1 MSLRRHIMRG
11 LRVLIKRRVADQ
23 DLADEAQHYLEQATE
38 EYIARGF
45 SPEEA
50 RRAAR
55 LECGNVSSI
64 RDEVREHGWENVIET
79 FVADLRYATRQL
91 RAMPGFTALTV
102 FILALGIGATTAIF
116 SAVNPILFKS
126 LPYPE
131 ASRIMTIWGLRR
143 DGSLNEGA
151 FGAFHEISQRTHS
164 FETLA
169 AIRSWLPTI
178 TSEDEPERFK
188 GQRVSADYFRVVGV
202 APSIGRDFRADEDKP
217 NGSNVAVLSDALW
230 RRRFSSNPAIVGTDI
245 TLDGNIYS
253 VIGIMPATFENVAA
267 PDAEIW
273 TTLQYDL
280 SQGRAWG
287 HHLRL
292 LGRLRTGA
300 SMDQA
305 SQELNALWPALLK
318 EHPKELF
325 NEALVVSSLQDHVTA
340 GVRPALLAIMASVVL
355 LLVIASLNVTSLLL
369 ARGARRQGEFA
380 VRASLGAG
388 RTRLIR
394 QLLTES
400 LLLAAIGG
408 ALGIVIAKTGI
419 LTLIALSPPGL
430 PRVASIGMDS
440 SVLAFSIGVTMLVG
454 LALGLCP
461 ALQAARH
468 GLQAGLQQDARR
480 VTGGHRPMRSAL
492 VVAEVAIAFVLLV
505 GAGLL
510 LRSME
515 RLIRVSPGLRT
526 SHLLTM
532 QVQTSG
538 QRFRQPEATFR
549 FFENALDAARRVPGV
564 TSAAFTNQLPMSGDL
579 DSYGV
584 HMERNPTQRPEL
596 DRSAFRYAVTPGY
609 FETAGIPLLRGRL
622 LKESDRAGAPTVALV
637 SESLAKSRFPG
648 RDAIGQRVRIGPSD
662 SGPFYTIVGVVGD
675 VKQMSLM
682 RPEANAIYVTLT
694 QWRFADNVLTLVV
707 RAEGDVAS
715 LAPALRRAI
724 WSVDKDQPIVRV
736 ATMDELLALSAAE
749 RRFVMILVTAFAVV
763 ALVLAAAGIYGV
775 LSGGVAERFRE
786 IGVRAALGAS
796 PQNILGLVVRQGIT
810 LTLCGTAIGL
820 IGAVAGSRVF
830 AALLFGVSHL
840 DLATYL
846 GMLVLLVAVSGAAC
860 CLPALRAAR
869 VDPVRA
875 LRAD

>member
-1 MSLRRHIMRG
+1 
-11 LRVLIKRRVADQ
+11 
-23 DLADEAQHYLEQATE
+23 
-38 EYIARGF
+38 
-45 SPEEA
+45 
-50 RRAAR
+50 
-55 LECGNVSSI
+55 
-64 RDEVREHGWENVIET
+64 
-79 FVADLRYATRQL
+79 
-91 RAMPGFTALTV
+91 
-102 FILALGIGATTAIF
+102 
-116 SAVNPILFKS
+116 
-126 LPYPE
+126 
-131 ASRIMTIWGLRR
+131 
-143 DGSLNEGA
+143 
-151 FGAFHEISQRTHS
+151 
-164 FETLA
+164 
-169 AIRSWLPTI
+169 
-178 TSEDEPERFK
+178 
-188 GQRVSADYFRVVGV
+188 
-202 APSIGRDFRADEDKP
+202 
-217 NGSNVAVLSDALW
+217 
-230 RRRFSSNPAIVGTDI
+230 
-245 TLDGNIYS
+245 
-253 VIGIMPATFENVAA
+253 
-267 PDAEIW
+267 
-273 TTLQYDL
+273 
-280 SQGRAWG
+280 
-287 HHLRL
+287 
-292 LGRLRTGA
+292 
-300 SMDQA
+300 MD
-305 SQELNALWPALLK
+305 N
-318 EHPKELF
+318 
-325 NEALVVSSLQDHVTA
+325 
-340 GVRPALLAIMASVVL
+340 
-355 LLVIASLNVTSLLL
+355 
-369 ARGARRQGEFA
+369 
-380 VRASLGAG
+380 
-388 RTRLIR
+388 
-394 QLLTES
+394 
-400 LLLAAIGG
+400 
-408 ALGIVIAKTGI
+408 
-419 LTLIALSPPGL
+419 
-430 PRVASIGMDS
+430 
-440 SVLAFSIGVTMLVG
+440 SVLAFSIGVTTLVG
-454 LALGLCP
+454 LALGLFP

-480 VTGGHRPMRSAL
+480 VTGGHRSMRSAL

-549 FFENALDAARRVPGV
+549 FFQNALDAARQVSGV

-584 HMERNPTQRPEL
+584 HLERPTQRPEL
-596 DRSAFRYAVTPGY
+596 NRSAFRYAVTPGY

-622 LKESDRAGAPTVALV
+622 LEESDRAGAPTVALV

-648 RDAIGQRVRIGPSD
+648 GDAIGQRVRIGPSD

-682 RPEANAIYVTLT
+682 RPEADAVYVTLT

-775 LSGGVAERFRE
+775 LSGSVAERFRE

-796 PQNILGLVVRQGIT
+796 PRDILGLVVRQGIT

-820 IGAVAGSRVF
+820 IGAVVGSRVF

-840 DLATYL
+840 DPATYL
-846 GMLVLLVAVSGAAC
+846 GMLMLLVAVSGAAC
-860 CLPALRAAR
+860 GLPALRASR
-869 VDPVRA
+869 VDPVIA

>member
-11 LRVLIKRRVADQ
+11 LRVLIKRRASDQ
-23 DLADEAQHYLEQATE
+23 DLADEAQHYLEQVTE

-45 SPEEA
+45 SQQEA

-55 LECGNVSSI
+55 LECGNVWSI
-64 RDEVREHGWENVIET
+64 RDVVREHGWENVIET

-116 SAVNPILFKS
+116 SAVNPILLKS

-151 FGAFHEISQRTHS
+151 FGAFREISQRTNS

-169 AIRSWLPTI
+169 AIRSWLPTM
-178 TSEDEPERFK
+178 TSADEPERFK
-188 GQRVSADYFRVVGV
+188 GQRVSADYFRVLGV

-230 RRRFSSNPAIVGTDI
+230 RRRFSSNPDIVGTDI

-253 VIGIMPATFENVAA
+253 VIGIMPAAFENVAA

-280 SQGRAWG
+280 SGGRAWG

-292 LGRLRTGA
+292 LGRLRAGA

-305 SQELNALWPALLK
+305 SQELNAFWPALLK
-318 EHPKELF
+318 EHPRDLF
-325 NEALVVSSLQDHVTA
+325 NGALVVSSLQDHVTA
-340 GVRPALLAIMASVVL
+340 GVRPALLAVMTSVVL
-355 LLVIASLNVTSLLL
+355 LLVIANLNVISLLL
-369 ARGARRQGEFA
+369 ARGARRQAEFA

-388 RTRLIR
+388 RRRLIR

-400 LLLAAIGG
+400 LLLSIIGG
-408 ALGIVIAKTGI
+408 VLGIVIAKTGI
-419 LTLIALSPPGL
+419 RTLIALSPPGL

-440 SVLAFSIGVTMLVG
+440 SVLAFSIGVTTLVG
-454 LALGLCP
+454 LAIGLFP

-468 GLQAGLQQDARR
+468 GLQTGLQQDARR
-480 VTGGHRPMRSAL
+480 VTGSHRPMRSAF

-549 FFENALDAARRVPGV
+549 FFQNALDAARRVPGV
-564 TSAAFTNQLPMSGDL
+564 TSAAFTNQLPMSGDF

-584 HMERNPTQRPEL
+584 HLERPTQRPEL
-596 DRSAFRYAVTPGY
+596 NRSAFRYAVTPGY

-622 LKESDRAGAPTVALV
+622 LEESDRAGAPTVALV

-648 RDAIGQRVRIGPSD
+648 ADAIGQRVRIGPSD

-682 RPEANAIYVTLT
+682 RPEADAVYVTLT

-775 LSGGVAERFRE
+775 LSGSVAERFRE

-796 PQNILGLVVRQGIT
+796 PRNILVLVVRQGLT
-810 LTLCGTAIGL
+810 LTLAGIAIGV
-820 IGAVAGSRVF
+820 IGAVVGSQIF

-840 DLATYL
+840 DPATYL

-860 CLPALRAAR
+860 CLPALRASR
-869 VDPVRA
+869 VDPVIA

>member
-1 MSLRRHIMRG
+1 MSLRRHIVRG
-11 LRVLIKRRVADQ
+11 LRVLINRRASDQ

-45 SPEEA
+45 SPEKA

-55 LECGNVSSI
+55 LECGNAWSI

-116 SAVNPILFKS
+116 SAVNPILLKS

-131 ASRIMTIWGLRR
+131 ASQIMTIWGLRR

-164 FETLA
+164 FERLA
-169 AIRSWLPTI
+169 AIRSWLPTM
-178 TSEDEPERFK
+178 TSAGEPERFK
-188 GQRVSADYFRVVGV
+188 GQRVSADYFRVLGVG
-202 APSIGRDFRADEDKP
+202 PSIGRDFRADEDKP

-230 RRRFSSNPAIVGTDI
+230 RRRFSSSPAIVGTEI

-280 SQGRAWG
+280 SGGRTWG

-292 LGRLRTGA
+292 LGRLRAGA
-300 SMDQA
+300 SMGEA
-305 SQELNALWPALLK
+305 SRELDALWPTLLK

-340 GVRPALLAIMASVVL
+340 GVRPALLAVMTSVVL
-355 LLVIASLNVTSLLL
+355 LLVIANLNVISLLL
-369 ARGARRQGEFA
+369 ARSARRQGEFA

-388 RTRLIR
+388 RRRLIR

-400 LLLAAIGG
+400 LLLSTIGG

-419 LTLIALSPPGL
+419 RTLIALSPPGL

-440 SVLAFSIGVTMLVG
+440 SVLAFSIGVTTLVG
-454 LALGLCP
+454 LAIGLFP
-461 ALQAARH
+461 ALLAARH

-480 VTGGHRPMRSAL
+480 LTGGHRPMRSAF

-515 RLIRVSPGLRT
+515 RLIRVSPGLRP

-538 QRFRQPEATFR
+538 QRFREPEATFR
-549 FFENALDAARRVPGV
+549 FFQDALDAARRVPGV

-584 HMERNPTQRPEL
+584 HMERPPQRPEL
-596 DRSAFRYAVTPGY
+596 TRSAFRYAVTPGY
-609 FETAGIPLLRGRL
+609 FEAAGIPLLRGRL
-622 LKESDRAGAPTVALV
+622 LEESDRAGGPTVALV

-648 RDAIGQRVRIGPSD
+648 GDAIGQRVRIGPSD

-682 RPEANAIYVTLT
+682 RPEADAIYVTLT
-694 QWRFADNVLTLVV
+694 QWRFADNVMTLVV
-707 RAEGDVAS
+707 RGEGDVAS
-715 LAPALRRAI
+715 LAPALRRAV

-775 LSGGVAERFRE
+775 LSGSVAERFRE

-796 PQNILGLVVRQGIT
+796 PRNILGLVVRQGIT
-810 LTLCGTAIGL
+810 LTLGGTAIGL
-820 IGAVAGSRVF
+820 IGAVVASRVF

-840 DLATYL
+840 DPATYL
-846 GMLVLLVAVSGAAC
+846 GMLMLLVAVSGAAC
-860 CLPALRAAR
+860 CLPALRASR
-869 VDPVRA
+869 VDPVTA